1 MADLHGVRANAVVLD
16 ERQLT
21 QRVSSNDVKLTFAD
35 FQKRVAK
42 TDGADAELIL
52 STTETTEA
60 RASSLLDLGEG
71 ALARLF
77 GRDAKVDISVITSQ
91 SADSARLR
99 VSAPGMERVAA
110 ALGVSGIDSTQIE
123 NFVAQRASTEYQLM
137 LLKFNN
143 TDLLPSVD
151 IVLELMASSRT
162 LSVGRQQRFR

>member
-1 MADLHGVRANAVVLD
+1 MTDLHGVRANAVVLD

-21 QRVSSNDVKLTFAD
+21 QRVSSKDIKSTFAE

-52 STTETTEA
+52 STTEHTEA

-91 SADSARLR
+91 ETDSARLR
-99 VSAPGMERVAA
+99 VTKRGIERVAS
-110 ALGVSGIDSTQIE
+110 ALSCSGIDSTTLE

-137 LLKFNN
+137 LLKFGD
-143 TDLLPSVD
+143 TDLLPSVSLT
-151 IVLELMASSRT
+151 LELVASGRT